1 MTRISAA
8 AFLLVLAAAPAGAD
22 PADYASPQEA
32 LDAMV
37 AALEAHD
44 RSAVLTVFGP
54 EAEDLLST
62 GDPAED
68 QRRREALLAAYG
80 EGYRFA
86 PRAEGGVE
94 ILLGADGWPFPIPLV
109 RDGAVWQFDIA
120 AGREE
125 VADREIG
132 LNELD
137 VIDLMQAYVDLQAEY
152 RLVDHDGDGVMEFAA
167 AIISSEG
174 ARDGLY
180 WDGEDSPIGIGMA
193 RASADGFNDGVADHA
208 PDPYRGYY
216 FRILDAQ
223 GPAAPGGALTYQ
235 VNGHMLAGHALIG
248 FPAVYGETGVN
259 TFLVAENGIVFQA
272 DLGPDTVE
280 LADAID
286 SFEPGPD
293 WQPVD

>member
-1 MTRISAA
+1 MIRSTAT
-8 AFLLVLAAAPAGAD
+8 LLLCLAAAPALAD

-44 RSAVLTVFGP
+44 RSAMQTVFGP
-54 EAEDLLST
+54 EAEDLLSS

-109 RDGAVWQFDIA
+109 RDGAAWQFDIA

-223 GPAAPGGALTYQ
+223 GAAAPGGALTYL

-259 TFLVAENGIVFQA
+259 TFLVAENGIVYQA